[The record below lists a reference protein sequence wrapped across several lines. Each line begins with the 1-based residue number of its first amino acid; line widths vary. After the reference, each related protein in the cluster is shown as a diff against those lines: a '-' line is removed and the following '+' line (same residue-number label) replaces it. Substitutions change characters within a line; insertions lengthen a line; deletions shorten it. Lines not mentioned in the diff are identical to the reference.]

1 MKIAVQSLLPAARPK
16 GNWADRFGPLVI
28 SMCLHA
34 IAACLIFTG
43 VVTQRN
49 SERKTLRINLVKA
62 FPRVPPAPSLPTS
75 PPPPAR
81 ANAPGQALSE
91 AAASASPQQPVEGAA
106 EPASAPAIQSGER
119 IQRILSEYGARMQA
133 GNQAVLGERKD
144 LQYRLKVATMQAS
157 AAPHFPSYDG
167 ARVGAIRTLTLDN
180 VDLATAQE
188 VMARY
193 DIRITSGR
201 FMQQSGLSYLNS
213 AASRGSVFTPQQ
225 APGVYDVFEI
235 SPKAYQRMV
244 VLEHN
249 WLVSRGYNPRE
260 TRVDTV
266 EFGIVRKGSVF
277 DLGILKMQ
285 VQSLTEIGKP
295 SYEPGPPE
303 GLPPSMPPQPPV
315 P

>member
-1 MKIAVQSLLPAARPK
+1 M
-16 GNWADRFGPLVI
+16 
-28 SMCLHA
+28 
-34 IAACLIFTG
+34 
-43 VVTQRN
+43 
-49 SERKTLRINLVKA
+49 
-62 FPRVPPAPSLPTS
+62 
-75 PPPPAR
+75 
-81 ANAPGQALSE
+81 
-91 AAASASPQQPVEGAA
+91 ASAPQQPAEGSADS
-106 EPASAPAIQSGER
+106 ASAPAIQSGER
-119 IQRILSEYGARMQA
+119 IQRILSEYGTRMQA
-133 GNQAVLGERKD
+133 SNQAVLGERRD

-167 ARVGAIRTLTLDN
+167 ARVGAIRTLTFDN
-180 VDLATAQE
+180 VDPATAQE

-201 FMQQSGLSYLNS
+201 FMHQSGPSYLNS
-213 AASRGSVFTPQQ
+213 AASGGSVFTPQQ

-266 EFGIVRKGSVF
+266 EFGIVRKGSIF

-295 SYEPGPPE
+295 ALDAGAPG
-303 GLPPSMPPQPPV
+303 GLPPSMPPRPPS